1 MESYRGRFAPTPSG
15 PLHFGS
21 LVAAVG
27 SYLEARCHGGDWLV
41 RIDDLDPP
49 RTVPGAAEAILR
61 TLEAC
66 GLTWD
71 GTVAWQSRR
80 SAAYHAA
87 LHRLRQDHLLYPCAC
102 SRRDIADAAI
112 AGAEGAVYP
121 GTCRNG
127 LVAQRRARALRLDTR
142 GRIITF
148 DDAIQ
153 GRVTRDIAAEI
164 GDFVLYR
171 ADRVFA
177 YHLATVVDDAEQGI
191 THVVRGADLLTST
204 PRQILLQ
211 RMLALPTPA
220 YAHLPV
226 AVDTQGAKLSK
237 QTLAAPVEARDPLPA
252 LVRVLRFLGH
262 PPPDAAAGGLGD
274 LWRWALSEWRIE
286 RVPREHL
293 RLGWVPRTP
302 TLPRAS

>member
-1 MESYRGRFAPTPSG
+1 MERYRGRFAPTPSG

-27 SYLEARCHGGDWLV
+27 SYLEARCHGGNWLV

-49 RTVPGAAEAILR
+49 RIVPGAAEAILR

-87 LHRLRQDHLLYPCAC
+87 LHRLRQGHLLYPCAC

-112 AGAEGAVYP
+112 AGAEGPVYP
-121 GTCRNG
+121 GTCRSG
-127 LVAQRRARALRLDTR
+127 FVAQRKARALRLDTR
-142 GRIITF
+142 GPGIVF

-153 GRVTRDIAAEI
+153 GRIIQDVATET

-177 YHLATVVDDAEQGI
+177 YHLAVAVDDAEQGF
-191 THVVRGADLLTST
+191 THVVRGADLLAST

-211 RMLALPTPA
+211 HLLGLPTPE

-226 AVDTQGAKLSK
+226 AVDAQGAKLSK
-237 QTLAAPVEARDPLPA
+237 QTLAAPVNAQAPLPV
-252 LVRVLRFLGH
+252 LVKALRFLGH
-262 PPPDAAAGGLGD
+262 PPPPDASTARVD
-274 LWRWALSEWRIE
+274 ELWSWAVSEWRLE
-286 RVPREHL
+286 RVPRE
-293 RLGWVPRTP
+293 RTAPAP
-302 TLPRAS
+302 TP